1 MGFEFFGGRRLLF
14 AGSRLGWFWALA
26 LAAAVVLLVVLY
38 REERRLVTRHQR
50 AVSSGPAAGGGGGP
64 GAGTLR
70 ADLGLDPVRER
81 AQAARLLPSTYPK
94 AWQPSI

>member
-38 REERRLVTRHQR
+38 REERRLVTRRPGCFFWRCGWRRRRPWCWH
-50 AVSSGPAAGGGGGP
+50 SSSRSRP
-64 GAGTLR
+64 
-70 ADLGLDPVRER
+70 
-81 AQAARLLPSTYPK
+81 
-94 AWQPSI
+94 